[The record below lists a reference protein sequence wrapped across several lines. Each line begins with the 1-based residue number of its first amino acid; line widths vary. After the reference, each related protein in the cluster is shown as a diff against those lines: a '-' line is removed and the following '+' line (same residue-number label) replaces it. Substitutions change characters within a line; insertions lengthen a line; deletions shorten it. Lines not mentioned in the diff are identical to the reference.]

1 LDAITISSIYYIYL
15 YRTKYHLS
23 FPPNILSKISFRL
36 LSLVSCLFIIES
48 LDVSA
53 SSNGTSSSGGNE
65 TDLSTRGSVSA
76 DGRGNTD
83 MLLVTTTEGMVNGIH
98 GNSSNSRP
106 SLSESLHLVVN
117 STSLKD
123 RLIDSFSGGNQT
135 NHGSSVT
142 SEGLSGTRG
151 KLDSGLAKII
161 GVTDDGSGG
170 TGASGQFTLITR
182 LGFDVTDGSTFGDL
196 VDGEDVT
203 GGEGSF
209 MTAVNVLSSVHAF
222 DSQEVGSLESILI
235 RISESNSGEGSTTAG
250 IVEDLSDD
258 TLDVTVLLSE
268 IENSESS
275 GGDSVVLVG
284 LED

>member
-1 LDAITISSIYYIYL
+1 M
-15 YRTKYHLS
+15 S
-23 FPPNILSKISFRL
+23 FPPNILSKISFLL

-53 SSNGTSSSGGNE
+53 SSNGTSSSGGNK
-65 TDLSTRGSVSA
+65 TDLSTRGSISA
-76 DGRGNTD
+76 DGGRNTD
-83 MLLVTTTEGMVNGIH
+83 VLLVTTTEGMVNGIH

-106 SLSESLHLVVN
+106 SLSESLHLVIN
-117 STSLKD
+117 STSLED
-123 RLIDSFSGGNQT
+123 GLINSFTGGDQT
-135 NHGSSVT
+135 NHGSGVT

-151 KLDSGLAKII
+151 KLDSGLAEII
-161 GVTDDGSGG
+161 GVTDDGGRSS
-170 TGASGQFTLITR
+170 GASGQFTLITR
-182 LGFDVTDGSTFGDL
+182 GGFDVTDGGTFGDL

-209 MTAVNVLSSVHAF
+209 MSAVNVLTGVHSF
-222 DSQEVGSLESILI
+222 SSQEVSSLESILI
-235 RISESNSGEGSTTAG
+235 GVSEDDLGEGSTTAG

>member
-1 LDAITISSIYYIYL
+1 
-15 YRTKYHLS
+15 LS
-23 FPPNILSKISFRL
+23 FPPNILSKISFLL

-53 SSNGTSSSGGNE
+53 SSNGTSSSGGNK
-65 TDLSTRGSVSA
+65 TDLSTRGSISA
-76 DGRGNTD
+76 DGGRNTD
-83 MLLVTTTEGMVNGIH
+83 VLLVTTTEGMVNGIH

-135 NHGSSVT
+135 NHGSGVT

-151 KLDSGLAKII
+151 KLDSGLAEII
-161 GVTDDGSGG
+161 GVTDDGGRSS
-170 TGASGQFTLITR
+170 GASGQFTLITR
-182 LGFDVTDGSTFGDL
+182 GGFDVTDGSTFGDL

-209 MTAVNVLSSVHAF
+209 MSAVNVLTGVHSF
-222 DSQEVGSLESILI
+222 SSQEVSSLESILI
-235 RISESNSGEGSTTAG
+235 GVSEDDLGEGSTTAG

-258 TLDVTVLLSE
+258 ALNVTILFSE

-275 GGDSVVLVG
+275 RSDSVVLMG